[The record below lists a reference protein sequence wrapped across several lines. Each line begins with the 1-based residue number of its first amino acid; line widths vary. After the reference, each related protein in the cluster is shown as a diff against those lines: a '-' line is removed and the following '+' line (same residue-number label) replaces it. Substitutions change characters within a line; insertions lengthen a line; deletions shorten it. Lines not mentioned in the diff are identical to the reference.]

1 MLLLRE
7 PFWLLFL
14 TACIGLFFGRMK
26 GRPGWGFLLGLF
38 FGPLGLALTLLMPAR
53 RVQPSPGRGS
63 PSGAQAPPFSGRPPF
78 SGGDPFTGRAGPF
91 SREAGNSGHSGH
103 SSHSNHSTGPACP
116 RCAKSVGPSDKICS
130 HCGNVLMPIR
140 YEVRGP
146 DPV

>member
-14 TACIGLFFGRMK
+14 TAFIGLLFGRMK

-53 RVQPSPGRGS
+53 RIQSSAGRGS
-63 PSGAQAPPFSGRPPF
+63 PFGGQAQPGQAPPFSGGAGAGAFSGRENPF
-78 SGGDPFTGRAGPF
+78 SGQAGP
-91 SREAGNSGHSGH
+91 SSGS
-103 SSHSNHSTGPACP
+103 ACP
-116 RCAKSVGPSDKICS
+116 RCAKSVGRSDKTCS

-146 DPV
+146 DSA

>member
-14 TACIGLFFGRMK
+14 TAFIGLLFGRMK

-38 FGPLGLALTLLMPAR
+38 FGPLGLALTLLMPVR
-53 RVQPSPGRGS
+53 RLQPSPGSGS
-63 PSGAQAPPFSGRPPF
+63 AFGGQAPPFHGRPP
-78 SGGDPFTGRAGPF
+78 PF
-91 SREAGNSGHSGH
+91 SRQAPPDSGAHAGGSG
-103 SSHSNHSTGPACP
+103 PVCA
-116 RCAKSVGPSDKICS
+116 RCAKSVGRSDKTCS

-146 DPV
+146 GPS